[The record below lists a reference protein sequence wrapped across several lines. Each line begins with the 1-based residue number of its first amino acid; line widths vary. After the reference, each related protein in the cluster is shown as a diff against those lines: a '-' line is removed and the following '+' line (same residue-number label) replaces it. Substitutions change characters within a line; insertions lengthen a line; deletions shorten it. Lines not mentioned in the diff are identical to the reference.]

1 MHLQP
6 THSSPRPAMT
16 IRLHTHCK
24 PLMRNLLNFRQHGW
38 FGVTP
43 RAWRG
48 HWLFG
53 IAAGFLLF
61 TRFCQGDTLTV
72 TSGAD
77 DGPGS
82 LRAAIAGAVA
92 NDTINFA
99 PALSG
104 QTITL
109 TSGQLV
115 VDKNLELIGPGA
127 DRLAIS
133 GGNRS
138 RVFEILAGTTV
149 SISGLTIR
157 DGMTAATATDSLED
171 GDDGGGIL
179 NRGALSLDACR
190 LRANRTRRGDD
201 SVALYPGNG
210 GRGGAVFN
218 AGSLVLLHSQ
228 IVDNA
233 TSAGETMTA
242 WVGNGGAG
250 GGIFNDTSA
259 TLSLFGC
266 LVAGNRTGRGGLP
279 AGNGGDGGGIC
290 SVGTSLVTVTASILS
305 GNTTGDGGDGDP
317 AFSDTPWS
325 SRPAAG
331 SGGDGAAI
339 FATGPVRLE
348 GCTLAHNLTGDGGD
362 GGVTE
367 WSERGGQGGSGGS
380 GGAISTS
387 SNLELVNCTLSGN
400 RTGAGGAGG
409 PGAYSGLFP
418 DRELRGG
425 DGGAGGQGGAIQ
437 ATGTVLIRNCTV
449 VGNEAAPGGTGGAG
463 EVTGAAGLPGLGGGL
478 AVAGGGTA
486 SLVNTL
492 LAENAAPGTAPD
504 VAGTVS
510 SLGCNLVGIADGS
523 TGFGASG
530 DLMGTAS
537 SPLVPEIGPLGDNGG
552 PTPTHALLPGSPAV
566 DAGNATL
573 IADLS
578 YDQRGPG
585 FPRQVGVRP
594 DIGALE
600 SPPLPPPPPV
610 ALNLTVVSGNP
621 IKVNDLNSD
630 ALIKTIYDEVLDVD
644 CQATAPGYDFEQYPF
659 SGVANREVILHARLA
674 GCPSG
679 SLVSPTIRVHWSI
692 ADTLLEGTEQWTGL
706 EGDLHVT
713 MPDAIGAYTVSFDFA
728 VDGASPKTVTR
739 RLLVTRRT
747 PANLL
752 GPGGTHPAFFPPRIS
767 WYERAVEWASGMP
780 ASADDATV
788 VTSLLQGLYAFGRT
802 HWRYGWGGGC
812 YGSVFLFQDLLA
824 GTCPVDSAIC
834 HDFKNVLLV
843 TAFTLGIDSLV
854 QAAYP
859 GGGLVTVKSASIDPY
874 FPGNAQHR
882 ESGTWDR
889 YYFGGHGFTRLGE
902 QYFDPTFGQIYTSAD
917 QFVAYRTTGEV
928 AEDEDGVLYKTTLEG
943 ARVYSL
949 PYDPPPP
956 WDSGDRQYSW
966 EIKAY
971 VEPPAPAPFRRARSL
986 ASPAAFTGFAPSF
999 TGRAIYQS
1007 VDADAD
1013 GLAEQLAAEIE
1024 VDLPEAGNY
1033 LVTGSL
1039 ARDGNPVAHLPTF
1052 QAVVESRAELPGAVG
1067 LNVVTLR
1074 FSGEQ
1079 IFRSN
1084 LDGPYALKLVL
1095 QGIGPGNHAVTTI
1108 ETPAFDAEA
1117 FGELGAQILS
1127 VTDSAFDAD
1136 LDGGADHLRVVVN
1149 LGVRREGT
1157 YSLAGNL
1164 SKAGHSV
1171 VSAGRGQVLTV
1182 GSHAVALDFSGQTLA
1197 RRGVDGPY
1205 AGVVSLT
1212 DDLGQN
1218 LGVID
1223 FTTAAYLAS
1232 AFSPLIAPTGPWTEE
1247 ALDDDG
1253 NGLINRLRLT
1263 QPVSVA
1269 EAGDYILS
1277 ARLSGPGAPKGV
1289 YADTRATLAK
1299 GAGSVA
1305 WQFSGPLIWGQQVD
1319 GPYQVDVVVREAAT
1333 GVERDRLRLSPLT
1346 QAYQHTDFDPTT
1358 GGAAIS
1364 LTGRSSNHGV
1374 DLNGNGRFD
1383 QLRVAVEVAVPGTAV
1398 YDWSARL
1405 EDAHG
1410 TEIGFASAQGTIA
1423 QGIGTLEFVFDGQGI
1438 GANAVSGPYFVR
1450 GLLLF
1455 ASGQG
1460 SLLATDVAATDA
1472 YRYTQFEGAPAPG
1485 DTDGDGDIDRDDL
1498 ALVVAGRGTAAQG
1511 PDDRRDLDG
1520 DGQITALDAR
1530 KLVVLFTRP
1539 GGATR

>member
-1 MHLQP
+1 L
-6 THSSPRPAMT
+6 
-16 IRLHTHCK
+16 
-24 PLMRNLLNFRQHGW
+24 
-38 FGVTP
+38 FGV
-43 RAWRG
+43 
-48 HWLFG
+48 
-53 IAAGFLLF
+53 AAGFLLSAGL
-61 TRFCQGDTLTV
+61 CQGDTLTV

-82 LRAAIAGAVA
+82 LRAAIAGAA
-92 NDTINFA
+92 ADDTIAFA

-104 QTITL
+104 HTITL

-115 VDKNLELIGPGA
+115 IDKRLSIVGWGA
-127 DRLAIS
+127 DLLAIS
-133 GGNRS
+133 GGNQS
-138 RVFEILAGTTV
+138 RVFEILPGATV

-157 DGMTAATATDSLED
+157 DGMTAAPATDSLDD

-179 NRGALSLDACR
+179 NHGVLSLDACR
-190 LRANRTRRGDD
+190 LTANRTGRGDY
-201 SVALYPGNG
+201 SIAPYPGNG

-218 AGSLVLLHSQ
+218 AGSLVLLNCE
-228 IVDNA
+228 IRDNA
-233 TSAGETMTA
+233 TSAGESLEA
-242 WVGNGGAG
+242 WVGKGGAG

-259 TLSLFGC
+259 TLSLVGC
-266 LVAGNRTGRGGLP
+266 IVSGNRTGRGGLP
-279 AGNGGDGGGIC
+279 SGNGGDGGGIC
-290 SVGTSLVTVTASILS
+290 SVGTSLVTLTASNLS
-305 GNTTGDGGDGDP
+305 GNTTGDGGQGDP
-317 AFSDTPWS
+317 SFSDTSSS
-325 SRPAAG
+325 SRPQGG

-348 GCTLAHNLTGDGGD
+348 GCTVVDNHTGDGGD

-367 WSERGGQGGSGGS
+367 WLDRGGLGGRGGSGG
-380 GGAISTS
+380 GISTS
-387 SNLELVNCTLSGN
+387 SSLELVNCTLSSN

-409 PGAYSGLFP
+409 PGAYSGMFP

-425 DGGAGGQGGAIQ
+425 DGGAGGRGGAIQ
-437 ATGTVLIRNCTV
+437 AAGSVLMRHCTV
-449 VGNEAAPGGTGGAG
+449 AGNEVALGGMGGAG
-463 EVTGAAGLPGLGGGL
+463 AVTGAAGSPGVGGGL

-492 LAENAAPGTAPD
+492 LAANVAPGTAPD
-504 VAGTVS
+504 VAGNVT
-510 SLGCNLVGIADGS
+510 SLGYNLVGIADGS
-523 TGFGASG
+523 NGFGASG
-530 DLMGTAS
+530 DLLGTAS
-537 SPLVPEIGPLGDNGG
+537 SPLVPEIGPLVDNGG
-552 PTPTHALLPGSPAV
+552 TTLTHALVPGSPAI
-566 DAGNATL
+566 DAGDATH

-594 DIGALE
+594 DIGAFE
-600 SPPLPPPPPV
+600 FLPPPPQPI
-610 ALNLTVVSGNP
+610 ALNLTVVAGNP
-621 IKVNDLNSD
+621 IKVNDLDSHT
-630 ALIKTIYDEVLDVD
+630 LIETIYDETFDAD
-644 CQATAPGYDFEQYPF
+644 CQATAPGYDFAQYPF
-659 SGVANREVILHARLA
+659 SGVANREVVLHARLA
-674 GCPSG
+674 GCPSE
-679 SLVSPTIRVHWSI
+679 SLVSPVVQVRWSI
-692 ADTLLEGTEQWTGL
+692 ADTLLQGSERWTGL
-706 EGDLHVT
+706 EGDLHVA

-728 VDGASPKTVTR
+728 VDGGSPKTVTR
-739 RLLVTRRT
+739 RLLVTRGT
-747 PANLL
+747 PASLL
-752 GPGGTHPAFFPPRIS
+752 GPGGTHPAFFPPRLS
-767 WYERAVEWASGMP
+767 WYERAVEWAAGMP
-780 ASADDATV
+780 ASADDAAV
-788 VTSLLQGLYAFGRT
+788 VTSLLQGLYAFGRI
-802 HWRYGWGGGC
+802 HWRYGNEDCPGHETCWNDYC
-812 YGSVFLFQDLLA
+812 NWFPFQDLLA
-824 GTCPVDSAIC
+824 EPTCATLAIC
-834 HDFKNVLLV
+834 YEFATTLRV
-843 TAFTLGIDSLV
+843 TAYTLGIDSLV
-854 QAAYP
+854 PAGFA
-859 GGGLVTVKSASIDPY
+859 GGSAPVPFGGNFVTVKSASIDSN
-874 FPGNAQHR
+874 FPGNAQNR

-889 YYFGGHGFTRLGE
+889 YVFSDHGFTRLGD

-917 QFVAYRTTGEV
+917 QFVAYRTTGDE
-928 AEDEDGVLYKTTLEG
+928 AEDEDGVLYMTTLEG

-949 PYDPPPP
+949 PWDPPAP
-956 WDSGDRQYSW
+956 WDSGTDRYYW
-966 EIKAY
+966 LYWAY

-986 ASPAAFTGFAPSF
+986 ASPAALTGLAPSF
-999 TGRAIYQS
+999 TGRAAYQM

-1013 GLAEQLAAEIE
+1013 GLAEQLAVEIE
-1024 VDLPEAGNY
+1024 VDLPEVGNY
-1033 LVTGSL
+1033 IVTGSL

-1052 QAVVESRAELPGAVG
+1052 QAVVGSRAELSEAVG
-1067 LNVVTLR
+1067 LNIVTLR

-1095 QGIGPGNHAVTTI
+1095 QGIGPGNHAVTTF
-1108 ETPAFDAEA
+1108 ETPAFDHEA

-1127 VTDSAFDAD
+1127 VADSALDAD

-1149 LGVRREGT
+1149 LSVRREGT

-1164 SKAGHSV
+1164 SKEGHTV
-1171 VSAGRGQVLTV
+1171 VSAGRGQVLPV

-1197 RRGVDGPY
+1197 RRGADGPY
-1205 AGVVSLT
+1205 SGVVSLT
-1212 DDLGQN
+1212 DDLAQD
-1218 LGVID
+1218 LGVSD

-1232 AFSPLIAPTGPWTEE
+1232 AFTPLIAPTGPWTEE
-1247 ALDDDG
+1247 AVDSDG
-1253 NGLINRLRLT
+1253 NGLINRLRLI
-1263 QPVSVA
+1263 QPVTVA

-1289 YADTRATLAK
+1289 YADTRAALAK

-1305 WQFSGPLIWGQQVD
+1305 WEFAGPLIWGQQVD

-1333 GVERDRLRLSPLT
+1333 GVERDRLRLAQLT

-1364 LTGRSSNHGV
+1364 LTGRSSNHGI

-1405 EDAHG
+1405 EDANG

-1423 QGIGTLEFVFDGQGI
+1423 QGIGTLEFVFDGRAI

-1450 GLLLF
+1450 GLLVF

-1460 SLLATDVAATDA
+1460 SLLATDVAATEA

-1511 PDDRRDLDG
+1511 PDDRRDVDG

-1530 KLVVLFTRP
+1530 KLVTLFTRP